1 MAVAWPC
8 ALAALRESGNL
19 AQAQGGTQKEIPNQM
34 NLRNS
39 LIALT
44 LLALPALAGPPLIC
58 HRIEIG
64 DAKSLPWNA
73 EAQGWNG
80 AVLSYDV
87 SANLLK
93 DTLAILAPGTAIPVR
108 METMRRSA
116 IYAARDA
123 RLASGLAAKLEA
135 RAAESGAAVAWF
147 DAGYWIESVRQA
159 SFIYRYDML
168 SPSEKDTW
176 QIRKGLAGR
185 DGHPMVKKAISLGG
199 APGMDRALALIEE
212 YRNAG
217 DRLDKKKSGS

>member
-1 MAVAWPC
+1 
-8 ALAALRESGNL
+8 
-19 AQAQGGTQKEIPNQM
+19 M

-64 DAKSLPWNA
+64 AAKSLPWNT
-73 EAQGWNG
+73 EAQGWDG
-80 AVLSYDV
+80 ADRSYDV

-93 DTLAILAPGTAIPVR
+93 DTLAILSPGTAVPVR

-123 RLASGLAAKLEA
+123 RLASELAAKLEA
-135 RAAESGAAVAWF
+135 RAAESGSAMAWF

-168 SPSEKDTW
+168 SPNEKGAW

-185 DGHPMVKKAISLGG
+185 DGYPMVKKAISLGG

-212 YRNAG
+212 YRNADDKSVPG
-217 DRLDKKKSGS
+217 RDR

>member
-1 MAVAWPC
+1 
-8 ALAALRESGNL
+8 
-19 AQAQGGTQKEIPNQM
+19 M

-44 LLALPALAGPPLIC
+44 LLALPSLAGPPLIC

-64 DAKSLPWNA
+64 DATLPWKT
-73 EAQGWNG
+73 EAQGWDG
-80 AVLSYDV
+80 AVRFYDV
-87 SANLLK
+87 SANLVK
-93 DTLAILAPGTAIPVR
+93 DTLAILSPGTAIPVR

-123 RLASGLAAKLEA
+123 RLAAELAAKLDA

-168 SPSEKDTW
+168 SPSEKQSW
-176 QIRKGLAGR
+176 QIRTGLAAR
-185 DGHPMVKKAISLGG
+185 DGYPMVKKAISLGG
-199 APGMDRALALIEE
+199 APGMDRALTLIEE
-212 YRNAG
+212 YRNA
-217 DRLDKKKSGS
+217 DNKKKSGS

>member
-1 MAVAWPC
+1 
-8 ALAALRESGNL
+8 
-19 AQAQGGTQKEIPNQM
+19 M

-44 LLALPALAGPPLIC
+44 LLALPSLAGPPLIC

-64 DAKSLPWNA
+64 DAKSLPWKT
-73 EAQGWNG
+73 EAQGWDG
-80 AVLSYDV
+80 AVRSYDV
-87 SANLLK
+87 SANLVK
-93 DTLAILAPGTAIPVR
+93 DTLAILSPGTAIPVR

-123 RLASGLAAKLEA
+123 RLAAELAAKLDA

-168 SPSEKDTW
+168 SPSEKQSW
-176 QIRKGLAGR
+176 QIRTGLAAR
-185 DGHPMVKKAISLGG
+185 DGYAMVKKAISLGG
-199 APGMDRALALIEE
+199 APGMDRALTLIEE
-212 YRNAG
+212 YRNA
-217 DRLDKKKSGS
+217 DNKKKSGS